1 MVSIRQCVLNRK
13 KPSTIAMNTSRTKYE
28 VHAVLTGSGLLSLP
42 FDESMAGHPLERR
55 LNRIERVASAYR
67 GRIERLLENGRVFS
81 FDAAD
86 AAVLAACEMQHRC
99 AALPQVSAQR
109 LALRIGIHHTTVRER
124 SRDSH
129 ADIDKTAS
137 QLAAADDTIV
147 ASERIVDA
155 LNPDLRSI
163 ARPLGDSRTDVVSYQ
178 IDWRREIPSS
188 AYGGESFWPTHYSAT
203 PISPYLRLSYGM
215 KSLELTAET
224 PVVTIGRDPSCDLVL
239 TGVHVSRNHCRIERK
254 IDRIVLTDRS
264 TNGTCIATDE
274 GKARLIKNASV
285 ALYGSGLLIF
295 GRPFNGERRGGAR
308 FESC

>member
-1 MVSIRQCVLNRK
+1 MVA
-13 KPSTIAMNTSRTKYE
+13 TNTSSRTKYE
-28 VHAVLTGSGLLSLP
+28 VHAVLAGTGLSSQP

-55 LNRIERVASAYR
+55 INRIERVASAYR
-67 GRIERLLENGRVFS
+67 GQIDHRLENGRVFF

-109 LALRIGIHHTTVRER
+109 LALRIGIHQITARER
-124 SRDSH
+124 SH
-129 ADIDKTAS
+129 DIGSAGDETAAL
-137 QLAAADDTIV
+137 LASADDAVI
-147 ASERIVDA
+147 ASESVFTA
-155 LNPDLRSI
+155 LNLDLRTI
-163 ARPLGDSRTDVVSYQ
+163 ARPADTSPGGAGSYQ

-215 KSLELTAET
+215 KSLELTAENPILT
-224 PVVTIGRDPSCDLVL
+224 VGRDPSSDLVL
-239 TGVHVSRNHCRIERK
+239 TGVHGSRNHCRIERK
-254 IDRIVLTDRS
+254 IDRIVLVDRS

-274 GKARLIKNASV
+274 GKARLIKNESV
-285 ALYGSGLLIF
+285 ALYGNGLLFF

-308 FESC
+308 FESL

>member
-1 MVSIRQCVLNRK
+1 M
-13 KPSTIAMNTSRTKYE
+13 TTSRTKYE
-28 VHAVLTGSGLLSLP
+28 VHAVLAGTSLLSAS

-55 LNRIERVASAYR
+55 LNRIERVAAAYR
-67 GRIERLLENGRVFS
+67 GRIERRLDDGRTFS

-109 LALRIGIHHTTVRER
+109 LALRIGIHQVTARER
-124 SRDSH
+124 SHDSG
-129 ADIDKTAS
+129 DSLDETAA
-137 QLAAADDTIV
+137 QLAALDDTIV
-147 ASERIVDA
+147 ASERVYTS
-155 LNPDLRSI
+155 LSLELRGI
-163 ARPLGDSRTDVVSYQ
+163 ARPIASPPSAFAGYQ

-203 PISPYLRLSYGM
+203 PTSPYLRLSYGM
-215 KSLELTAET
+215 KSLELTAEN
-224 PVVTIGRDPSCDLVL
+224 PVVTVGRDPSSDLVL

-254 IDRIVLTDRS
+254 IDRIVLIDRS

-285 ALYGSGLLIF
+285 ALYGNGLLFF

-308 FESC
+308 FESL

>member
-1 MVSIRQCVLNRK
+1 
-13 KPSTIAMNTSRTKYE
+13 MNTSRTTYE
-28 VHAVLTGSGLLSLP
+28 VHAALTGTGLLSIP
-42 FDESMAGHPLERR
+42 FDASMAGHPLERR
-55 LNRIERVASAYR
+55 LHRIERVASAYR
-67 GRIERLLENGRVFS
+67 GRIERHFENGREFF
-81 FDAAD
+81 FDTAD

-99 AALPQVSAQR
+99 AALPPIPAQR
-109 LALRIGIHHTTVRER
+109 LTLRIGIHPRPLRER

-129 ADIDKTAS
+129 TDDDATAAK
-137 QLAAADDTIV
+137 LATADDTIV
-147 ASERIVDA
+147 ASEGIVDA
-155 LNPDLRSI
+155 LNPELRSI
-163 ARPLGDSRTDVVSYQ
+163 AHPLADSQAEVASYE

-188 AYGGESFWPTHYSAT
+188 AYGGESFWPTHYTAT

-224 PVVTIGRDPSCDLVL
+224 PVLTIGRDPSSDLIL
-239 TGVHVSRNHCRIERK
+239 TGIHVSRNHCRIERK

-285 ALYGSGLLIF
+285 ALYGRGLLF
-295 GRPFNGERRGGAR
+295 SGRPFNGERRGGAR

>member
-1 MVSIRQCVLNRK
+1 M
-13 KPSTIAMNTSRTKYE
+13 TTSRTKYE
-28 VHAVLTGSGLLSLP
+28 IHAALAGNGLLSLP
-42 FDESMAGHPLERR
+42 TDESMAGHPLERR
-55 LNRIERVASAYR
+55 LNRIERVAAAYR
-67 GRIERLLENGRVFS
+67 GRIERRLENGRLFS
-81 FDAAD
+81 FDTSD

-109 LALRIGIHHTTVRER
+109 LALRIGIHRTTARER
-124 SRDSH
+124 SRDSDQ
-129 ADIDKTAS
+129 DIDETAS
-137 QLAAADDTIV
+137 QLGTTDDTIV
-147 ASERIVDA
+147 VSEHVFHA
-155 LNPDLRSI
+155 LNSDLRSI
-163 ARPLGDSRTDVVSYQ
+163 ARPRSDSGSEITGFQ

-203 PISPYLRLSYGM
+203 PASPYLRLSHGM
-215 KSLELTAET
+215 KSLELTAEN
-224 PVVTIGRDPSCDLVL
+224 PVVTVGRDPSCDLVL

-285 ALYGSGLLIF
+285 ALYGNGLLFF
-295 GRPFNGERRGGAR
+295 GRPFNGERRGGTR